1 MKLDFCVS
9 HNYTQRENKM
19 QEKSRTCAEYT
30 SGHDHFRTGPLPVT

>member
-19 QEKSRTCAEYT
+19 QEKNRACAEYT
-30 SGHDHFRTGPLPVT
+30 SDHDHFRSRD